1 VECEIVFSP
10 SKKGTN
16 EMMQDEKAESI
27 YLAPHD
33 GYNSNQA
40 HKVWRLYL
48 ENGAWFCD
56 STTIKH
62 ETNRMNHH
70 TFV

>member
-1 VECEIVFSP
+1 
-10 SKKGTN
+10 
-16 EMMQDEKAESI
+16 MMQDEKAESI